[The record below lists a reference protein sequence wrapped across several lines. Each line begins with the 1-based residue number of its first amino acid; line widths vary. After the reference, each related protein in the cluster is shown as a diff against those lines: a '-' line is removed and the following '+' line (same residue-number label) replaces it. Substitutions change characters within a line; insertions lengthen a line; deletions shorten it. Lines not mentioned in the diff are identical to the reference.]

1 MALLLVAHAHAR
13 GPPLLAADLNLET
26 HITLSATSAV
36 VALQTTIVLVTES
49 AHTARPR
56 NAGADLPEE
65 VVVVDIKTRLLPRAP
80 KGLDLVGIELVLH
93 RRMRSK

>member
-13 GPPLLAADLNLET
+13 DLPLLAVDLNLET

-36 VALQTTIVLVTES
+36 VALQTTIALVIES

-56 NAGADLPEE
+56 NAAVDLPEE
-65 VVVVDIKTRLLPRAP
+65 VVVDIKTRLLPRAL

-93 RRMRSK
+93 RRMRNK